1 MAASRISLIKHW
13 NSDFDAQGNLVE
25 LCVYLLR
32 QKEINEKIQTHN

>member
-13 NSDFDAQGNLVE
+13 NSDFDARGNLVE

-32 QKEINEKIQTHN
+32 QKEIKKKFQTHN